1 MGLVLP
7 QSFHAATFM
16 FLSVTKSREIYVNQ
30 IIHVEIRTRAKGEKR
45 AQEQTNNPRYDDE
58 KTKSS
63 SQKSYDAKENVF
75 ILLLRR
81 RRKFI
86 ILPCGVVIINC
97 KPTNRR
103 VVYR

>member
-30 IIHVEIRTRAKGEKR
+30 IIHAEIRTRAKGEKR
-45 AQEQTNNPRYDDE
+45 AQEQTNNPRYDEE

-63 SQKSYDAKENVF
+63 SKNVMMQTKTFLYCSWEEEEN
-75 ILLLRR
+75 LL
-81 RRKFI
+81 FY
-86 ILPCGVVIINC
+86 
-97 KPTNRR
+97 R
-103 VVYR
+103 VVL

>member
-45 AQEQTNNPRYDDE
+45 AQEQTNNPRYDEE

-63 SQKSYDAKENVF
+63 SKNVMMQKKTFLYCSWEEEEN
-75 ILLLRR
+75 LL
-81 RRKFI
+81 FY
-86 ILPCGVVIINC
+86 
-97 KPTNRR
+97 R
-103 VVYR
+103 VVL